1 MAAERQTSDAR
12 RGSRWPSRARSEAS
26 RGFIAWT
33 GVPLRRLPAPPPP
46 PWDRGRRLCHFSISM
61 ALWRCRRPPRAWHCA
76 AALLA
81 RPIYRAAVARR
92 LQRALGDGELHA
104 LALQARIELIDTP
117 FGLGPIGSG
126 VDLDLGDAVGQRL
139 YLLLGMGKRG
149 LTRLQRL
156 R

>member
-1 MAAERQTSDAR
+1 M
-12 RGSRWPSRARSEAS
+12 RARKLRGERGLS
-26 RGFIAWT
+26 RGRGFRFAAFRLRLHRLGTAAAASAISRFRWLFG
-33 GVPLRRLPAPPPP
+33 GVGDLLERGTALRRSSP
-46 PWDRGRRLCHFSISM
+46 GQYI
-61 ALWRCRRPPRAWHCA
+61 ALQSREVP
-76 AALLA
+76 
-81 RPIYRAAVARR
+81 ARR